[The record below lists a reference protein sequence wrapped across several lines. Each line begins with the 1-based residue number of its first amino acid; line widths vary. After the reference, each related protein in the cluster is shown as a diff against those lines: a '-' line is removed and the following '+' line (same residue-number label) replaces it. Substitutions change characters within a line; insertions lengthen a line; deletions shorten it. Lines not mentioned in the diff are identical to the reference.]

1 MRERSLKVGYKCT
14 HSSTPYNKKTKQVPQ
29 IILSGNWLQ
38 KAGFYIGD
46 FTKVIVADTFIQLVL
61 KPKKGEPDNV

>member
-1 MRERSLKVGYKCT
+1 MRERQLKVGYKCT
-14 HSSTPYNKKTKQVPQ
+14 QSSITRKTKHIPT
-29 IILSGNWLQ
+29 ITLSGNWLA

-61 KPKKGEPDNV
+61 KPKKGENPNV